1 MTNSRAALAAARS
14 ACHALSQAGPERD
27 TFLQLCKAALA
38 TVLAWQFAVRV
49 LHSPTPFYA
58 PMAALLVVDRTMV
71 RSVWAGVQRIAA
83 VVLGMSVAWAVG
95 SVAGANW
102 WSIGPVIFLALLLGR
117 WPRLGDQGIQVPAMV
132 LLSLLTVG
140 GTNVSFTYVT
150 ILETL
155 IGGAIGVITNG
166 LVLAPL
172 HLRRPRERV
181 VALASQ
187 VHELLDQ
194 MAEGLR
200 GDWDADLARHWYRVG
215 GEIAS
220 DAPDVV
226 EEISKGR
233 ESTRLNPRHNVRPVR
248 VDWEGYESVVDAL
261 RHAQWQITG
270 IARTLVDAADDRAP
284 QPAPSPHFLA
294 RYADALD
301 ALADAVTEFGLLDD
315 DARATFDRQVVR
327 AERILAELRE
337 LMRVTPLDDPE
348 AWPVYGSLISDAQR
362 AVRELDSARARA
374 VLPTDGG
381 SPIRA
386 PRPSLIRGR
395 IRVARSTLGARSP
408 ADPRAEERKS
418 GLARHEERDTP
429 LNCADASLNITG
441 PWRLSTV
448 QEQVSLDSR

>member
-1 MTNSRAALAAARS
+1 
-14 ACHALSQAGPERD
+14 
-27 TFLQLCKAALA
+27 
-38 TVLAWQFAVRV
+38 
-49 LHSPTPFYA
+49 
-58 PMAALLVVDRTMV
+58 
-71 RSVWAGVQRIAA
+71 
-83 VVLGMSVAWAVG
+83 
-95 SVAGANW
+95 
-102 WSIGPVIFLALLLGR
+102 
-117 WPRLGDQGIQVPAMV
+117 
-132 LLSLLTVG
+132 
-140 GTNVSFTYVT
+140 
-150 ILETL
+150 
-155 IGGAIGVITNG
+155 VITNG

-187 VHELLDQ
+187 VHELLDE

-200 GDWDADLARHWYRVG
+200 ADWDADLARHWYRVG

-315 DARATFDRQVVR
+315 DARATFDRQVGR